1 MKKRLKIVILTM
13 VFSLVC
19 LCTSASAVAGDLKFV
34 EFSDEYKA
42 YLNLSEEEKNRVV
55 EPSMYDAS
63 YSGGNNKFIGGTNI
77 LKSVNA
83 VRSAVDSAYTLQNVI
98 PNNVA
103 IKSQAS
109 TNSCWAFAS
118 IGALETNI
126 ALKDYRDGNTNNI
139 YDFSERHMMYGITR
153 EFNNSKINPYG
164 FTRKVAEGGNFLHAE
179 TYLSNGMGAI
189 NETEMPFEDN
199 MNDIDISD
207 IQNKTVTSTLY
218 DTVMF
223 EDLDDM
229 EKDALML
236 KMKQHIT
243 TYGGIYAAVHGAQI
257 LSDAYNNNT
266 GAIYCSNSEEYPI
279 DHGVVI
285 IGWDDNYS
293 RDNFKADNKPN
304 NNGAWIV
311 KNSWGSEIRE
321 NLQQLKQEFY
331 ANNEEELNGIGVYS
345 PNDLT
350 DEYMQRVVANTYG
363 ADKVRIENDE
373 IVIEI
378 GNKGFMYISYDD
390 ANVYSELFGIQKATG
405 TKDYDHIY
413 QYDVLGS
420 RIAFEYSGN
429 KIYFGNKFNRDASKE
444 ELLDKVAVN
453 TMQEA
458 TFKVFVNAENDD
470 FSGLQEVRTKSGDSI
485 TLEPGYHVIEL
496 DSPIN
501 LTGDTFIVAVSM
513 ETSGENVRIMTENQR
528 ADKNVEV
535 NLGESYYTNEMGF
548 NANQWQDWNV
558 ENTGENSA
566 NVSVKALT
574 NEIKEDVNLEKIEI
588 TKAPDKVDYIEG
600 ENCSGAGREVTATYS
615 DSSTRLITDYDVVNG
630 KNLALGQTS
639 VTISYTEN
647 GINKTTEQAI
657 TVAEKTEQINLEKIE
672 ITKAPDKVEYIE
684 GENFSGAGM
693 EVTATYSDLS
703 TRPITGYDVVNGK
716 NLTLGQTSVT
726 ISYTENG
733 INKTTEQAI
742 TVAEK
747 TDPEEPVEPMLS
759 DLENMVT
766 ELNGASVYLY
776 KELPEEPYMNLQ
788 LTLSNIM
795 HGNEETNYTYYFY
808 LSSSDTEENIENWI
822 RIDAEEILMD
832 DGTVA
837 INFEVDTRDI
847 SNIEELNN
855 SDRIYLYIKEV
866 ANIGDVG
873 LEQIKVSVLE
883 PSKNTSIIFYLD
895 NQMVGTIDDVID
907 DDITIDR
914 PDNNGSAGGVNN
926 DKTTAGGI
934 IPQAG
939 VIPIG
944 IVILTIAGI
953 GIFGYIKY
961 KNMYK

>member
-126 ALKDYRDGNTNNI
+126 ALEDYRDGNTNNI

-279 DHGVVI
+279 DHGVAI

-293 RDNFKADNKPN
+293 IDNFKADNKPN

-321 NLQQLKQEFY
+321 NLSQLKQEFY

-363 ADKVRIENDE
+363 ADKVKIENDE
-373 IVIEI
+373 IVMEI
-378 GNKGFMYISYDD
+378 GDKGFMYISYDD

-405 TKDYDHIY
+405 TKDYDYIY

-458 TFKVFVNAENDD
+458 TFKVFVNAENGE
-470 FSGLQEVRTKSGDSI
+470 FSALQEVKTKSGNSI

-513 ETSGENVRIMTENQR
+513 ETSGENVMIMTENQR

-535 NLGESYYTNEMGF
+535 NLGESYYTNELGF

-574 NEIKEDVNLEKIEI
+574 NEIKED
-588 TKAPDKVDYIEG
+588 
-600 ENCSGAGREVTATYS
+600 
-615 DSSTRLITDYDVVNG
+615 
-630 KNLALGQTS
+630 
-639 VTISYTEN
+639 
-647 GINKTTEQAI
+647 
-657 TVAEKTEQINLEKIE
+657 INLEKIE
-672 ITKAPDKVEYIE
+672 ITKAPNKVDYLE
-684 GENFSGAGM
+684 GENFSDTGM
-693 EVTATYSDLS
+693 EVTATYSDSS

-866 ANIGDVG
+866 ANIDDVS

-914 PDNNGSAGGVNN
+914 PDNNGSVGGVNN

>member
-229 EKDALML
+229 EKNALML

-321 NLQQLKQEFY
+321 NLSQLKQEFY
-331 ANNEEELNGIGVYS
+331 ANNEEELNGIGIYS

-363 ADKVRIENDE
+363 ADKVKIENDE
-373 IVIEI
+373 IVMEI
-378 GNKGFMYISYDD
+378 GDKGFMYISYDD

-405 TKDYDHIY
+405 TKDYDYIY

-429 KIYFGNKFNRDASKE
+429 KIYFGNKFNRDAGKD

-458 TFKVFVNAENDD
+458 TFKVFVNSENGD
-470 FSGLQEVRTKSGDSI
+470 FSGLQEVKTKSGDSI

-548 NANQWQDWNV
+548 NANQWQDWNA

-574 NEIKEDVNLEKIEI
+574 NEIKENVNL
-588 TKAPDKVDYIEG
+588 
-600 ENCSGAGREVTATYS
+600 
-615 DSSTRLITDYDVVNG
+615 
-630 KNLALGQTS
+630 
-639 VTISYTEN
+639 
-647 GINKTTEQAI
+647 
-657 TVAEKTEQINLEKIE
+657 
-672 ITKAPDKVEYIE
+672 
-684 GENFSGAGM
+684 
-693 EVTATYSDLS
+693 
-703 TRPITGYDVVNGK
+703 
-716 NLTLGQTSVT
+716 
-726 ISYTENG
+726 
-733 INKTTEQAI
+733 
-742 TVAEK
+742 
-747 TDPEEPVEPMLS
+747 
-759 DLENMVT
+759 
-766 ELNGASVYLY
+766 
-776 KELPEEPYMNLQ
+776 
-788 LTLSNIM
+788 
-795 HGNEETNYTYYFY
+795 
-808 LSSSDTEENIENWI
+808 
-822 RIDAEEILMD
+822 
-832 DGTVA
+832 
-837 INFEVDTRDI
+837 
-847 SNIEELNN
+847 
-855 SDRIYLYIKEV
+855 
-866 ANIGDVG
+866 
-873 LEQIKVSVLE
+873 
-883 PSKNTSIIFYLD
+883 
-895 NQMVGTIDDVID
+895 
-907 DDITIDR
+907 
-914 PDNNGSAGGVNN
+914 
-926 DKTTAGGI
+926 
-934 IPQAG
+934 
-939 VIPIG
+939 
-944 IVILTIAGI
+944 
-953 GIFGYIKY
+953 
-961 KNMYK
+961 

>member
-279 DHGVVI
+279 DHGVAI

-293 RDNFKADNKPN
+293 IDNFKADNKPN

-321 NLQQLKQEFY
+321 NLSQLKQEFY

-363 ADKVRIENDE
+363 ADKVKIENDE
-373 IVIEI
+373 IVMEI
-378 GNKGFMYISYDD
+378 GDKGFMYISYDD

-405 TKDYDHIY
+405 TKDYDYIY

-458 TFKVFVNAENDD
+458 TFKVFVNAENGE
-470 FSGLQEVRTKSGDSI
+470 FSALQEVKTKSGNSI

-513 ETSGENVRIMTENQR
+513 ETSGENVMIMTENQR

-535 NLGESYYTNEMGF
+535 NLGESYYTNELGF

-574 NEIKEDVNLEKIEI
+574 NEIKEDINLEKIEI

-600 ENCSGAGREVTATYS
+600 EN
-615 DSSTRLITDYDVVNG
+615 
-630 KNLALGQTS
+630 
-639 VTISYTEN
+639 
-647 GINKTTEQAI
+647 
-657 TVAEKTEQINLEKIE
+657 
-672 ITKAPDKVEYIE
+672 
-684 GENFSGAGM
+684 FSGAGM
-693 EVTATYSDLS
+693 EVTATYSDSS

-866 ANIGDVG
+866 ANIDDVS

-914 PDNNGSAGGVNN
+914 PDNNGSVGGVNN

>member
-1 MKKRLKIVILTM
+1 
-13 VFSLVC
+13 
-19 LCTSASAVAGDLKFV
+19 
-34 EFSDEYKA
+34 
-42 YLNLSEEEKNRVV
+42 
-55 EPSMYDAS
+55 
-63 YSGGNNKFIGGTNI
+63 
-77 LKSVNA
+77 
-83 VRSAVDSAYTLQNVI
+83 
-98 PNNVA
+98 
-103 IKSQAS
+103 
-109 TNSCWAFAS
+109 
-118 IGALETNI
+118 
-126 ALKDYRDGNTNNI
+126 
-139 YDFSERHMMYGITR
+139 
-153 EFNNSKINPYG
+153 
-164 FTRKVAEGGNFLHAE
+164 
-179 TYLSNGMGAI
+179 
-189 NETEMPFEDN
+189 
-199 MNDIDISD
+199 
-207 IQNKTVTSTLY
+207 
-218 DTVMF
+218 
-223 EDLDDM
+223 
-229 EKDALML
+229 
-236 KMKQHIT
+236 
-243 TYGGIYAAVHGAQI
+243 
-257 LSDAYNNNT
+257 
-266 GAIYCSNSEEYPI
+266 
-279 DHGVVI
+279 
-285 IGWDDNYS
+285 
-293 RDNFKADNKPN
+293 
-304 NNGAWIV
+304 
-311 KNSWGSEIRE
+311 
-321 NLQQLKQEFY
+321 
-331 ANNEEELNGIGVYS
+331 
-345 PNDLT
+345 
-350 DEYMQRVVANTYG
+350 MQRVVANTYG

-600 ENCSGAGREVTATYS
+600 ENFSGAGMEVTATYS
-615 DSSTRLITDYDVVNG
+615 DLSTRPITGYDVVNG
-630 KNLALGQTS
+630 KNLTLGQTS